1 MTLTTVRPNSKSHRR
16 RWSVDWNLTMW
27 ALALVVTLTI
37 LFMHLASQIPERSP
51 SGTSVRTSAAA
62 TR

>member
-1 MTLTTVRPNSKSHRR
+1 MTLITVRPNLKSRR

-51 SGTSVRTSAAA
+51 SETGVRTSAMA